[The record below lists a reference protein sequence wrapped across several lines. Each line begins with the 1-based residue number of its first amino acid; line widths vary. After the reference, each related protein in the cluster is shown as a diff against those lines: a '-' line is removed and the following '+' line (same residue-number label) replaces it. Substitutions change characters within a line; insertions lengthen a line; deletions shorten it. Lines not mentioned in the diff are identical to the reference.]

1 MVSSFSARGRRS
13 TFASSMARA
22 RGPSCSASWP
32 GEEVPMNQSNSIR
45 LIKRYGNRKLYDTL
59 ESRYITLEEIARLV
73 RSGSDVKVIDNENGD
88 DLTTITFAQIILE
101 EEKRRSSLLSLG
113 LLRDLIQH
121 GEETLTTLRS
131 SVDKGI
137 EAIGSMGELA
147 GRRVQE
153 MVSGRGSNAE
163 SSSIDVTPTGAAN
176 SDDAQAKGFFD
187 DLLSGPQ
194 RRLESL
200 QRSIDERIKS
210 ITGHPAFQNEVRRIE
225 RSIKNL
231 EARLAR
237 LRRREETGSTP
248 TDEIR

>member
-1 MVSSFSARGRRS
+1 MTQTNA
-13 TFASSMARA
+13 
-22 RGPSCSASWP
+22 
-32 GEEVPMNQSNSIR
+32 IR

-73 RSGSDVKVIDNENGD
+73 RGGSDVKVIDNENGD

-121 GEETLTTLRS
+121 GEDTLTTLRS
-131 SVDKGI
+131 RVDKGI
-137 EAIGSMGELA
+137 EAIGSIGEAA

-153 MVSGRGSNAE
+153 MVSGRPSAASGAEEHANSNAE
-163 SSSIDVTPTGAAN
+163 HASVTDAVDIASDAAGVEPK
-176 SDDAQAKGFFD
+176 SFFD

-200 QRSIDERIKS
+200 QRSIDERIKTS
-210 ITGHPAFQNEVRRIE
+210 VGRITGHPAFQNEVRRIE
-225 RSIKNL
+225 RSIKKL
-231 EARLAR
+231 EERLAR
-237 LRRREETGSTP
+237 LRREEIDSNSL
-248 TDEIR
+248 

>member
-1 MVSSFSARGRRS
+1 
-13 TFASSMARA
+13 
-22 RGPSCSASWP
+22 
-32 GEEVPMNQSNSIR
+32 MNQSNAVR

-73 RSGSDVKVIDNENGD
+73 RGGSDVKVIDNENGG

-113 LLRDLIQH
+113 LLRELIQH
-121 GEETLTTLRS
+121 GEDTLATLRS
-131 SVDKGI
+131 RVDKGI

-153 MVSGRGSNAE
+153 MVSGRGSERGAPGTHADVGTATPAE
-163 SSSIDVTPTGAAN
+163 PLAEV
-176 SDDAQAKGFFD
+176 DAQGKGFFD
-187 DLLSGPQ
+187 DLLSAPQ

-210 ITGHPAFQNEVRRIE
+210 SVGRITGHPAFQNEVRRIE
-225 RSIKNL
+225 RSIKKL
-231 EARLAR
+231 EERLAR
-237 LRRREETGSTP
+237 LRRREEVGP
-248 TDEIR
+248 TSSDDVR

>member
-1 MVSSFSARGRRS
+1 
-13 TFASSMARA
+13 
-22 RGPSCSASWP
+22 
-32 GEEVPMNQSNSIR
+32 MNQSNSIR

-113 LLRDLIQH
+113 LLRELIQH
-121 GEETLTTLRS
+121 GEETLATLRS

-137 EAIGSMGELA
+137 EAIGSMGEIA
-147 GRRVQE
+147 GRRMQE
-153 MVSGRGSNAE
+153 IVSGRGSAPSAE
-163 SSSIDVTPTGAAN
+163 APPIDVTAVDASN
-176 SDDAQAKGFFD
+176 ADDAHAKGFFD

-210 ITGHPAFQNEVRRIE
+210 SVGRITGHPAFQNEVRRIE
-225 RSIKNL
+225 RSIKKL
-231 EARLAR
+231 EERIAR